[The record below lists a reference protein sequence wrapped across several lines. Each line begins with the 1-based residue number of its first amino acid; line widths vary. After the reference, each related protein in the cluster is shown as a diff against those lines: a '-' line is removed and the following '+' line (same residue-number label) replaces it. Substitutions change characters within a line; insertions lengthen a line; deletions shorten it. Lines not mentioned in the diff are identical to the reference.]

1 MFTLAERLIALRNL
15 KPKRKEGFLKVIS
28 IFSFIG
34 IMLGVAILIIV
45 MSVMNGFRTELTNK
59 ILGFNPHII
68 IKPYNNVKI
77 DESFKDQL
85 KKNFPDIQIL
95 NSFSGEGVVINNDY
109 AKGIIIK
116 GLDQKNKKNSI
127 FIKKIL
133 VEGDKSR
140 IKKGEIIIGKEL
152 AIELNLAIGDKINLL
167 SSAYISTPFGGLPK
181 QETYIIEG
189 IFSSGFYEFDKNVV
203 FLNLNEALYFFD
215 KEKNDINLEVYLPNP
230 LKANYIK
237 DKIGIMNNNFYVY
250 SWIDL
255 NKSFFSA
262 LKVERNVMF
271 VILTLII
278 IVAAFNIISG
288 LTILIK
294 NKTREI
300 AILKTLGLSNNS
312 IIKSF
317 FLTGF
322 TIGLIATIFGITLG
336 VLFSENIESI
346 RVFFSYILNVEIF
359 PSDVYFLDEMPSEI
373 SFSSIVIIFI
383 FSITTTSLASLVP
396 AITIS
401 KMSTI
406 KALKYE

>member
-1 MFTLAERLIALRNL
+1 LFNSVERLIALRNL

-28 IFSFIG
+28 VFSFVG

-59 ILGFNPHII
+59 ILGFNPHLT
-68 IKPYNNVKI
+68 IKPYNNEKI
-77 DESFKDQL
+77 NKDFKDKL
-85 KKNFPDIQIL
+85 NNTFPNIQIL
-95 NSFSGEGVVINNDY
+95 DSYSGEGVVINNDY

-116 GLDQKNKKNSI
+116 GLDSKNEKNS
-127 FIKKIL
+127 FFLKKIL
-133 VEGDKSR
+133 VEGQNGK
-140 IKKGEIIIGKEL
+140 IKNGEIIVGKEL
-152 AIELNLAIGDKINLL
+152 AIELNLAIGNKINIL

-181 QETYIIEG
+181 QETYSVKG

-203 FLNLNEALYFFD
+203 FLNLNETLRFFNKTNRD
-215 KEKNDINLEVYLPNP
+215 SNLEIYLANP
-230 LKANYIK
+230 LKADDVK

-271 VILTLII
+271 IILTLII

-294 NKTREI
+294 NKTKEI
-300 AILKTLGLSNNS
+300 AILKTLGLSDNS

-322 TIGLIATIFGITLG
+322 TIGLIATVFGIIFGI
-336 VLFSENIESI
+336 LFSENIESI
-346 RVFFSYILNVEIF
+346 RVFLSFLLNVEIF

-373 SFSSIVIIFI
+373 SLFSIMIIFF
-383 FSITTTSLASLVP
+383 FSLIITSFASLIP
-396 AITIS
+396 AIVIS

-406 KALKYE
+406 RALKYE

>member
-1 MFTLAERLIALRNL
+1 LFTSVEKLIALRNL
-15 KPKRKEGFLKVIS
+15 RPKRKEGFLKVIS
-28 IFSFIG
+28 IFSFVG

-59 ILGFNPHII
+59 ILGFNPHVI
-68 IKPYNNVKI
+68 IKPYNDKKI
-77 DESFKDQL
+77 DSKFKDKL
-85 KKNFPDIQIL
+85 NKNFPNVEVLD
-95 NSFSGEGVVINNDY
+95 SYSGEGVVINNDY
-109 AKGIIIK
+109 AKGVMIK
-116 GLDQKNKKNSI
+116 GLDPKNEKNSI
-127 FIKKIL
+127 FLKKIL
-133 VEGDKSR
+133 IEGEKTK
-140 IKKGEIIIGKEL
+140 IKKGDIVIGNEL
-152 AIELNLAIGDKINLL
+152 AMELNLAVGDKINLL
-167 SSAYISTPFGGLPK
+167 SSVYISTPFGGLPK
-181 QETYIIEG
+181 QETYSIEG

-203 FLNLNEALYFFD
+203 FLNLDEALYFFD
-215 KEKNDINLEVYLPNP
+215 KTKSDINLEIYLPDP
-230 LKANYIK
+230 LKANEFK
-237 DKIGIMNNNFYVY
+237 DKIEIINNGLYVY

-271 VILTLII
+271 IILTLII

-294 NKTREI
+294 NKTKEI

-322 TIGLIATIFGITLG
+322 TIGLTASVFGIIIG
-336 VLFSENIESI
+336 VLFSENIESV

-359 PSDVYFLDEMPSEI
+359 PSDVYFLDELPSEI
-373 SFSSIVIIFI
+373 NLVSIVIIFI
-383 FSITTTSLASLVP
+383 FSLTTTSLASLVP
-396 AITIS
+396 AIAIS
-401 KMSTI
+401 KMNTI

>member
-77 DESFKDQL
+77 DESFKNQL
-85 KKNFPDIQIL
+85 KKSFPDIQIL

-109 AKGIIIK
+109 AKGIMIK

-127 FIKKIL
+127 FLKKIL
-133 VEGDKSR
+133 VEGDRSR

-181 QETYIIEG
+181 QETYTIEG

-203 FLNLNEALYFFD
+203 FLNLNETLYFFE

-230 LKANYIK
+230 LTANYIK

-322 TIGLIATIFGITLG
+322 TIGLIATIFGISLG

-346 RVFFSYILNVEIF
+346 RVFLSYILNVEIF
-359 PSDVYFLDEMPSEI
+359 PSDVYFLDEMPCEI
-373 SFSSIVIIFI
+373 SFSSIIIIFI

>member
-1 MFTLAERLIALRNL
+1 MFTSAEKLIALRNL

-68 IKPYNNVKI
+68 IKPYNNQNI
-77 DESFKDQL
+77 DSKFRGQL
-85 KKNFPDIQIL
+85 NKNFPKVQFLD
-95 NSFSGEGVVINNDY
+95 SYSGEGVVINNNY
-109 AKGIIIK
+109 AKGLMIK
-116 GLDQKNKKNSI
+116 GLDPENKKNSS
-127 FIKKIL
+127 FLKKIL
-133 VEGDKSR
+133 IEGETTT
-140 IKKGEIIIGKEL
+140 IKKGQIIIGKEL
-152 AIELNLAIGDKINLL
+152 AIELNLSVGDKINLL
-167 SSAYISTPFGGLPK
+167 SSVYIGTPFGGLPK
-181 QETYIIEG
+181 QEVYSVEG

-203 FLNLNEALYFFD
+203 FLNLDEVLFFFD
-215 KEKNDINLEVYLPNP
+215 KTKLDMNLEAYLPNP
-230 LKANYIK
+230 LKANDIK
-237 DKIGIMNNNFYVY
+237 DKIEIINNSFYVY

-271 VILTLII
+271 IILTLII

-294 NKTREI
+294 NKTKEI

-322 TIGLIATIFGITLG
+322 TIGFIASVSGIIIG
-336 VLFSENIESI
+336 ILFSENIESI
-346 RVFFSYILNVEIF
+346 RIFLSYIFNIEIF
-359 PSDVYFLDEMPSEI
+359 PSDVYFLDELPSEI
-373 SFSSIVIIFI
+373 NFFSIMLIFI
-383 FSITTTSLASLVP
+383 FSLATTSLASLIP
-396 AITIS
+396 AIAIS
-401 KMSTI
+401 KMNTI